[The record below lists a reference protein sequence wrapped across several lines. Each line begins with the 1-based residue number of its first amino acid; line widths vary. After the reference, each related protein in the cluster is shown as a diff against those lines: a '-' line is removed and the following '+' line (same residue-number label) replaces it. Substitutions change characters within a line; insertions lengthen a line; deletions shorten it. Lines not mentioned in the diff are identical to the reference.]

1 MKNDRRDF
9 IKKGTALAA
18 LSVVG
23 INRPVSVM
31 ASGSQSAVASAKS
44 SSLAREYIQDAG
56 IKMCFAYFGGIEAE
70 KRKVQFGKQ
79 LNVLGAVGGINPQM
93 AGLQNVNSWDFEAV
107 SAVKNVWEK
116 AGLKLE
122 VIEGPPALSE
132 KTKLALPGRDE
143 EISNFITLMR
153 SLSKA
158 GIDTVC
164 YNWMPV
170 ISWARTTMD
179 RPGRGGALMTAFDY
193 EDIKDQSVTKYGAVS
208 KESLWKNLEYFLK
221 AVVPEA
227 EKSGIK
233 LAMHPD
239 DPQVDSIRG
248 VSRIMTT
255 ADAFR
260 RMAGIYP
267 SPNNGITMCQGNFS
281 LMGEDI
287 PALVRDFGKKGLI
300 HFVHFR
306 NVRGGKMNFV
316 ETFHDEGQIDMYEAM
331 KAYIE
336 IGFRGPL
343 RPDHVPTMAG
353 DSNERPGYSALGS
366 LYAAGY
372 IRGLIEAVAK
382 NG

>member
-1 MKNDRRDF
+1 MVEMKDSNPCD
-9 IKKGTALAA
+9 
-18 LSVVG
+18 
-23 INRPVSVM
+23 
-31 ASGSQSAVASAKS
+31 
-44 SSLAREYIQDAG
+44 Y
-56 IKMCFAYFGGIEAE
+56 
-70 KRKVQFGKQ
+70 KV
-79 LNVLGAVGGINPQM
+79 I
-93 AGLQNVNSWDFEAV
+93 
-107 SAVKNVWEK
+107 SAVKKAWEK

-122 VIEGPPALSE
+122 VIEGPPSLSE
-132 KTKLALPGRDE
+132 ITKLGLEGRDE
-143 EISNFITLMR
+143 EISGFITFMKN
-153 SLSKA
+153 LSKA
-158 GIDTVC
+158 GVDTVC

-170 ISWARTTMD
+170 ISWARTTTD

-193 EDIKDQSVTKYGAVS
+193 EDIKDKTLTKYGEVS

-227 EKSGIK
+227 EKAGIK

-248 VSRIMTT
+248 ISRIMTT
-255 ADAFR
+255 ADAFK
-260 RMAGIYP
+260 RMADIYP

-287 PALVRDFGKKGLI
+287 PTVVKYFGSRNLI

-316 ETFHDEGQIDMYEAM
+316 ETFHDEGQIDMYAAM
-331 KAYIE
+331 KTYLD
-336 IGFRGPL
+336 IGFKGPL

-372 IRGLIEAVAK
+372 IRGLIESIAK
-382 NG
+382 NS